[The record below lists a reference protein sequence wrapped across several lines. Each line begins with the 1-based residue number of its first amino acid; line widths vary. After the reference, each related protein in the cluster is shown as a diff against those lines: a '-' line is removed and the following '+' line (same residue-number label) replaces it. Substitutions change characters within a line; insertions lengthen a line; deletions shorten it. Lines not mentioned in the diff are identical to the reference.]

1 MMMDEVTPSEHTSD
15 PVAQPLPV
23 PKHRVCNGAK
33 LGRKRGEV
41 EQLLLQGE
49 SKLRIARLLKISPHS
64 VRAVARDLDRPGYA
78 PLSESIAT
86 APTMTTDS
94 PRATSIPDVL
104 RTKAMQSVEHI
115 TDDKLKKAS
124 PQACAIVADRLLGRA
139 ETIEGRTSNLDALA
153 QIVDHFG
160 ITPSHSA
167 SRVTLEQKITVESTA
182 HTPLIRA

>member
-1 MMMDEVTPSEHTSD
+1 MTPDFTTPEQTTE
-15 PVAQPLPV
+15 PVAQALPAV
-23 PKHRVCNGAK
+23 TYRVCNGAK

-78 PLSESIAT
+78 PLSDRIAT
-86 APTMTTDS
+86 APPMTPDS
-94 PRATSIPDVL
+94 PRAPSIPDVL

-139 ETIEGRTSNLDALA
+139 ETIEGRTSNFDALA
-153 QIVDHFG
+153 QIVGQFG

-167 SRVTLEQKITVESTA
+167 SRVTLEQKITVETQ
-182 HTPLIRA
+182 HTPPAAK